1 VAKIDQ
7 KKRNCQNI
15 FFWGVRQNL
24 LNTSLRKINIFLSV
38 KFKLEVLMSRSLKF
52 SLALSAA
59 VATSALLS
67 ACEKQDA
74 QQSKTQPAPIA
85 EVAPQQSKSVVV
97 YFSQTGATKKL
108 AQVFKE
114 ARNAD
119 EFELQLVKPL
129 PSTYDSTIAEVRA
142 ERESKQW
149 PALVNAKLDVDKYDT
164 VFLGY
169 PIMFWTFTT
178 PIYTFLEAND
188 LSGKVVVPFCT
199 YGSGGRKASADELK
213 TLEPKA
219 NVTLAYGISNKRI
232 NAEGGVEKAK
242 EEVATFFANLE
253 TGKTEEMLA
262 GGFSEQRPLTAEDSA
277 VFAAAT
283 KDYAYLGLK
292 PLGVST
298 QVVAGMNYLF
308 VCEMKA
314 FGGPATQTNVKIFKP
329 LPGRGEPEMIVVEK

>member
-1 VAKIDQ
+1 
-7 KKRNCQNI
+7 
-15 FFWGVRQNL
+15 
-24 LNTSLRKINIFLSV
+24 
-38 KFKLEVLMSRSLKF
+38 MSRSLKF
-52 SLALSAA
+52 ALAVSAVFAASAMFSACNKQEAALSKSLSEGNTDVA
-59 VATSALLS
+59 VQA
-67 ACEKQDA
+67 
-74 QQSKTQPAPIA
+74 
-85 EVAPQQSKSVVV
+85 SKSVVV
-97 YFSQTGATKKL
+97 YFSQTGSTKKL

-169 PIMFWTFTT
+169 PIMFGTFTT

-199 YGSGGRKASADELK
+199 YGSGGRKASANELK
-213 TLEPKA
+213 TLEPNA

-232 NAEGGVEKAK
+232 NAEGGVETAKA
-242 EEVATFFANLE
+242 EVAAFFANLE
-253 TGKTEEMLA
+253 TGKTDEMLM

-277 VFAAAT
+277 AFAEAT
-283 KDYAYLGLK
+283 KDYVYLGLK
-292 PLGVST
+292 PLSVSS

>member
-1 VAKIDQ
+1 
-7 KKRNCQNI
+7 
-15 FFWGVRQNL
+15 
-24 LNTSLRKINIFLSV
+24 
-38 KFKLEVLMSRSLKF
+38 MSRSLKF
-52 SLALSAA
+52 ALAVSAVFA
-59 VATSALLS
+59 ASAFFT
-67 ACEKQDA
+67 ACEKQESQTNSQA
-74 QQSKTQPAPIA
+74 KVQIAPVA
-85 EVAPQQSKSVVV
+85 EVAKPATKSVVV
-97 YFSQTGATKKL
+97 YFSQMGATKKL
-108 AQVFKE
+108 AQIFKE

-119 EFELQLVKPL
+119 EVELKLVKSF

-149 PALVNAKLDVDKYDT
+149 PALVNAKVELAKYDT

-169 PIMFWTFTT
+169 PIMFGTFTT

-199 YGSGGRKASADELK
+199 YGSGGRKASAVELK
-213 TLEPKA
+213 TLEPNA

-232 NAEGGVEKAK
+232 NAEGGIEKAK
-242 EEVATFFANLE
+242 EEVAAFFGNLE
-253 TGKTEEMLA
+253 TGKTEEMLC
-262 GGFSEQRPLTAEDSA
+262 GGFSEQRPLTKEDSA

-292 PLGVST
+292 PLSVST

-329 LPGRGEPEMIVVEK
+329 LPGRGEPELIVVEK

>member
-1 VAKIDQ
+1 
-7 KKRNCQNI
+7 
-15 FFWGVRQNL
+15 
-24 LNTSLRKINIFLSV
+24 
-38 KFKLEVLMSRSLKF
+38 MSRSLKV
-52 SLALSAA
+52 SLALSAV
-59 VATSALLS
+59 VAASAMLS

-74 QQSKTQPAPIA
+74 QQSKTQPAPAA

-108 AQVFKE
+108 AQIFKE
-114 ARNAD
+114 ARHAD
-119 EFELQLVKPL
+119 EVELQLVKPF
-129 PSTYDSTIAEVRA
+129 PSTYDSTIAAVRA

-169 PIMFWTFTT
+169 PIMFGTFTT

-199 YGSGGRKASADELK
+199 YGSGGRKASAGELK
-213 TLEPKA
+213 TLEPNA

-232 NAEGGVEKAK
+232 NAEGGLEKAK
-242 EEVATFFANLE
+242 EEVAAFFANLE
-253 TGKTEEMLA
+253 TGKTDEMLM

-277 VFAAAT
+277 VFTTAT

-292 PLGVST
+292 PLSVST

>member
-1 VAKIDQ
+1 
-7 KKRNCQNI
+7 
-15 FFWGVRQNL
+15 
-24 LNTSLRKINIFLSV
+24 
-38 KFKLEVLMSRSLKF
+38 MSRSLKF
-52 SLALSAA
+52 ALAVSAVFAASAMFSACNKQEAALSKSLSEGNTDVA
-59 VATSALLS
+59 VQA
-67 ACEKQDA
+67 
-74 QQSKTQPAPIA
+74 
-85 EVAPQQSKSVVV
+85 SKSVVV
-97 YFSQTGATKKL
+97 YFSQTGSTKKL

-169 PIMFWTFTT
+169 PIMFGTFTT

-199 YGSGGRKASADELK
+199 YGSGGRKASANELK
-213 TLEPKA
+213 TLEPNA

-232 NAEGGVEKAK
+232 NAEGGVETAKA
-242 EEVATFFANLE
+242 EVAAFFANLE
-253 TGKTEEMLA
+253 TGKTDEMLM

-277 VFAAAT
+277 AFAEAT
-283 KDYAYLGLK
+283 KDYVYLGLK
-292 PLGVST
+292 PLSVSS

-329 LPGRGEPEMIVVEK
+329 LPGQGEAQLIGVEK